1 MIRRLGYA
9 LEAVPVRIGL
19 RLLGLL
25 GPVAASN
32 LAGGVAR
39 ALGPLLPVSRVA
51 NANLRRAMPELEAPA
66 RRDIVRGVWEN
77 LGRTVGEL
85 ANLGALRRGPAG
97 PGWDWVGEEHLR
109 VLRAAGKPALLV
121 TGHLANWE
129 VLVPSAVELNLPIA
143 IMYRAAKNP
152 FVDRLVQT
160 LRRRALGVE
169 VPMFAKGAEGA
180 RAALAHLKSGGMLGL
195 LVDQKLDD
203 GIAVPFFGE
212 PAMTAPAAASFAL
225 HLGCAVLPVHAVR
238 LGAARFRLICEPPL
252 ELPASG
258 ARRADIAA
266 LTARINAR
274 LEAWIRADPAAW
286 LWLHRRWSRS

>member
-1 MIRRLGYA
+1 VIRRLGYA
-9 LEAVPVRIGL
+9 LEAVPVWIGL
-19 RLLGLL
+19 RLLALL

-51 NANLRRAMPELEAPA
+51 DQNLRRAMPELDAAA
-66 RRDIVRGVWEN
+66 RRRIVRGVWEN
-77 LGRTVGEL
+77 LGRTAGEL
-85 ANLGALRRGPAG
+85 ANLGALRRGPSG
-97 PGWDWVGEEHLR
+97 PGWDWVGEQHLHAQ
-109 VLRAAGKPALLV
+109 RAAGQPAVLV

-129 VLVPSAVELNLPIA
+129 VLVPSAIELRLPIA

-152 FVDRLVQT
+152 IVDRMIQA
-160 LRRRALGVE
+160 LRRRALGAD

-180 RAALAHLKSGGMLGL
+180 RAALAHLKSRGMLGL

-203 GIAVPFFGE
+203 GIAVPFFGL

-238 LGAARFRLICEPPL
+238 IAPARLRLICEPPL

-286 LWLHRRWSRS
+286 LWLHRRWPQS